1 MDDDVSQLASDM
13 TDIDVLCV
21 GPIVLDVLGKSID
34 EVPEWDRVG
43 TFDTLEYH
51 VGGCASNTAVDL
63 SVLGLKTSVAGCLGR
78 DTAGDFVRRD
88 LGKLNIDLSGL
99 ISSSD
104 IATSFTF
111 IMIKSDGRRRFL
123 HHVGSSA
130 HFREEHVTDELLRRS
145 RILNIGGAF
154 VMPALDGDPT
164 ARLLK
169 RAKDLGLVTSLD
181 TAYNPSV
188 DSRRLI
194 EPCLPYLDIFLPSF
208 EEAQAISGLSDPDT
222 ILDYFS
228 DHDFQVLG
236 VKMGTDGCILQS
248 AGCRYRFPIFNV
260 NSVDNSGAGD
270 AFLAG
275 FLYGWQLGWDIEK
288 TGRFACA
295 TAAHCVQ
302 AIGCTA
308 GIRSA
313 DEILKFMK
321 EYRY

>member
-130 HFREEHVTDELLRRS
+130 HFREEHQTEEGEALRDDDNFSHVSAWEFKGVGENPELHKEHLFFENVSLSQRS
-145 RILNIGGAF
+145 Y
-154 VMPALDGDPT
+154 
-164 ARLLK
+164 K
-169 RAKDLGLVTSLD
+169 
-181 TAYNPSV
+181 
-188 DSRRLI
+188 
-194 EPCLPYLDIFLPSF
+194 
-208 EEAQAISGLSDPDT
+208 
-222 ILDYFS
+222 
-228 DHDFQVLG
+228 
-236 VKMGTDGCILQS
+236 
-248 AGCRYRFPIFNV
+248 
-260 NSVDNSGAGD
+260 
-270 AFLAG
+270 
-275 FLYGWQLGWDIEK
+275 
-288 TGRFACA
+288 
-295 TAAHCVQ
+295 
-302 AIGCTA
+302 
-308 GIRSA
+308 
-313 DEILKFMK
+313 
-321 EYRY
+321 